1 MKKEAILISK
11 REQDSKNTWERRLH
25 QLGQGYLPQGLCIQN
40 PLAQGEDLLPGSLLT
55 CTN

>member
-25 QLGQGYLPQGLCIQN
+25 QLGQGCLPQGLCIQN
-40 PLAQGEDLLPGSLLT
+40 PLAQGQDLLTGSLLT